1 MTLTRNLCINKNTT
15 GAERG
20 NTQEQGFGALA
31 EIVIRNKLDMSE
43 YLSSDS
49 LPREA
54 KHNLFARQVYNE
66 NLDTDIY
73 KDPVILLSR
82 SLLDFS
88 VCQGRR
94 RDRHLNSILEV
105 GRR

>member
-1 MTLTRNLCINKNTT
+1 MTEGEKVTSRMTLTRNLCINKNTT

-54 KHNLFARQVYNE
+54 KYNL
-66 NLDTDIY
+66 
-73 KDPVILLSR
+73 
-82 SLLDFS
+82 LLDKFTT
-88 VCQGRR
+88 R
-94 RDRHLNSILEV
+94 I
-105 GRR
+105 